1 MLRPA
6 IFIILLGISL
16 LYFFS
21 RQEEPEEQA
30 TNVNEQ
36 PPDDLIEASEEL
48 NPEGAETAGQNQKT
62 IEVITGQ
69 KK

>member
-21 RQEEPEEQA
+21 LQEEPEEQA
-30 TNVNEQ
+30 TKTNEQ
-36 PPDDLIEASEEL
+36 PPDNLMEASEEL
-48 NPEGAETAGQNQKT
+48 NPEEAETAGHNQET